1 MSCRDCRS
9 RTRPCPAT
17 AKRSCLLLRIARHR
31 RAVSVGLGL
40 AAAWLGPYRDANAVT
55 PTKQSEPLT
64 SGAWTITSARASS
77 QLHRP
82 RRSASVLQV
91 LAELVTAGIGSW
103 GYGRP
108 AVAVRDDPQRREIMP
123 LVQTANTLPD
133 AGWRQPR

>member
-64 SGAWTITSARASS
+64 SGA
-77 QLHRP
+77 
-82 RRSASVLQV
+82 RSALRD
-91 LAELVTAGIGSW
+91 LDDVTSEAQGVVP
-103 GYGRP
+103 RK
-108 AVAVRDDPQRREIMP
+108 RRG
-123 LVQTANTLPD
+123 LDNCFKRLN
-133 AGWRQPR
+133 G